1 MQIKIETKRPHEK
14 QFKFINSNAKR
25 KVVRAGRRGGKTV
38 GMSIQA
44 VRAFLGDKENGILP
58 KRVLYA
64 APTQDQVDRFWHEV
78 VSALLPAIDAGV
90 FYKNETKHIVEKAG
104 TEQRIRAKT
113 AWSSDTL
120 RGDYADLLILDE
132 WQLMNEDAWEL
143 VGAPMLLDND
153 GDAVFIYTP
162 PSIRTRSITKAYD
175 PMHAAKL
182 FRKAAKD
189 TTGRWETFHFTSY
202 DNPYISKD
210 ALSTISGDMTAVAIR
225 QEIMAEDIDEYPGA
239 LWTRNLIEENRID
252 FDDIPEMTRIVVGVD
267 PQGKKKDNAE
277 TGIVVAG
284 LGRDGYGY
292 LLADDSINA
301 RPKEWG
307 SQVCKSFNTWKGD
320 RVCAESNF
328 GGEMVESVINQID
341 DSVPVKLVN
350 ASRGKI
356 VRAEPISALAEKGK
370 IKHAGSFPKVEDEM
384 CTFTQ
389 DSNFSP
395 NRLDAYVWAFTELM
409 IGKHGNWGS
418 LFASSERE
426 GVKVL

>member
-153 GDAVFIYTP
+153 GDAVFI
-162 PSIRTRSITKAYD
+162 
-175 PMHAAKL
+175 
-182 FRKAAKD
+182 
-189 TTGRWETFHFTSY
+189 
-202 DNPYISKD
+202 
-210 ALSTISGDMTAVAIR
+210 
-225 QEIMAEDIDEYPGA
+225 
-239 LWTRNLIEENRID
+239 
-252 FDDIPEMTRIVVGVD
+252 
-267 PQGKKKDNAE
+267 
-277 TGIVVAG
+277 
-284 LGRDGYGY
+284 
-292 LLADDSINA
+292 
-301 RPKEWG
+301 
-307 SQVCKSFNTWKGD
+307 
-320 RVCAESNF
+320 
-328 GGEMVESVINQID
+328 
-341 DSVPVKLVN
+341 
-350 ASRGKI
+350 
-356 VRAEPISALAEKGK
+356 
-370 IKHAGSFPKVEDEM
+370 
-384 CTFTQ
+384 
-389 DSNFSP
+389 
-395 NRLDAYVWAFTELM
+395 
-409 IGKHGNWGS
+409 
-418 LFASSERE
+418 
-426 GVKVL
+426 